1 MDWLVFAHIAGA
13 MVWVGGGLML
23 SVIGMRTKG
32 TGDLHSIREFAKT
45 LSFVG
50 LRVFTPA
57 VLVILASGVWMV
69 LAGSGDFTELWILLA
84 LAGFAVA
91 FVIGAVYLS
100 RTAIE
105 LDRVAN
111 QPDASSA
118 RLTSPEVNRS
128 PAPGRTIPRST
139 SSVRSSTPMPARS
152 AASVLE

>member
-1 MDWLVFAHIAGA
+1 MDWLLFAHIAGA

-32 TGDLHSIREFAKT
+32 TGDLHSIREFSKT
-45 LSFVG
+45 LAFDG

-118 RLTSPEVNRS
+118 T
-128 PAPGRTIPRST
+128 
-139 SSVRSSTPMPARS
+139 
-152 AASVLE
+152 AADALQRWITGYWVVQAVLVFTVWDMVFKPSL

>member
-1 MDWLVFAHIAGA
+1 MDWLLFAHIAGA
-13 MVWVGGGLML
+13 MVWVGGGLTL
-23 SVIGMRTKG
+23 SLIGIRTKR
-32 TGDLHSIREFAKT
+32 TGDLTVIREFAKT

-50 LRVFTPA
+50 LRVFMPA

-69 LAGSGDFTELWILLA
+69 LAGAGDFTQLWILLA

-118 RLTSPEVNRS
+118 T
-128 PAPGRTIPRST
+128 
-139 SSVRSSTPMPARS
+139 
-152 AASVLE
+152 AADALQRWITGYWVVQAVLVFTVWDMVFKPSL

>member
-1 MDWLVFAHIAGA
+1 MDWLLFAHIAGA

-69 LAGSGDFTELWILLA
+69 LAGSGEFTQLWILLA

-91 FVIGAVYLS
+91 FVIGAVFLS
-100 RTAIE
+100 RTAIR
-105 LDRVAN
+105 LDQVAN

-118 RLTSPEVNRS
+118 T
-128 PAPGRTIPRST
+128 
-139 SSVRSSTPMPARS
+139 
-152 AASVLE
+152 AADALQRWITGYWVVQAVLVFTVWDMVFKPSL

>member
-1 MDWLVFAHIAGA
+1 MDWLLFAHIAGA

-57 VLVILASGVWMV
+57 VLVTLASGVWMV

-118 RLTSPEVNRS
+118 T
-128 PAPGRTIPRST
+128 
-139 SSVRSSTPMPARS
+139 
-152 AASVLE
+152 AADALQRWITGYWVVQAVLVFTVWDMVFKPSL

>member
-1 MDWLVFAHIAGA
+1 MDWLLFAHIAGA

-23 SVIGMRTKG
+23 SVIGIRTKG
-32 TGDLHSIREFAKT
+32 TGDLNTIREFAKT

-91 FVIGAVYLS
+91 FVIGAVFLS

-118 RLTSPEVNRS
+118 T
-128 PAPGRTIPRST
+128 
-139 SSVRSSTPMPARS
+139 
-152 AASVLE
+152 AADALQRWITGYWVVQAVLVFTVWDMVFKPSL